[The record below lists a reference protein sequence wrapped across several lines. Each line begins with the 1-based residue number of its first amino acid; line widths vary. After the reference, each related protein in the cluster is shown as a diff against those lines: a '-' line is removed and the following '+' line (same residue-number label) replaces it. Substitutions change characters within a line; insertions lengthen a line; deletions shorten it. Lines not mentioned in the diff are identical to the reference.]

1 MPPDEQAVGS
11 MAIGL
16 AVDTLATA
24 VVIVWGFAALGA
36 AVIAPNLIG
45 NVPTPVSAGGMAL
58 TGLLALWAVYRNSRL
73 LSGVLALLT
82 VGVVVSSWA
91 GTIQWAVPY
100 ESGLAA
106 ISMAGV
112 AFIAAVALVFKT
124 IQLIDIGVELNE
136 DIEQ

>member
-36 AVIAPNLIG
+36 AVIAPSLIG

-82 VGVVVSSWA
+82 VGVVVGSWA